1 MDSHHRN
8 PIIPLVSDYDPDDVQ
23 YIEHTLKIR
32 DNNGREEISRMK
44 VPIIGNSSNDEAFLT
59 FLYKFGR
66 ARQCFEWTDGAT
78 LFRKFEMS
86 LEGHFQKQWTK
97 FIEDEVGNADRDE
110 ELFDLCVASLV
121 SERYEHDTCSDMIDY
136 LRSIRKPKSLTAK
149 MLLSRLEEIIDAIQQ
164 LPNAP
169 DPIFSEDELKRI
181 YLKAFPVSWQE
192 NFLHAGRSA
201 GTASLAD
208 IRQYMT
214 LQEGHD
220 PPRNRNDN
228 SNNSNGSGNR
238 NNRRNHGNNHRNGNR
253 TNTHQANNNSN
264 GNRGRG
270 NNHGGRNHNGG
281 RGGNRNNNNGS
292 RSNNNGGNNNDR
304 RRIQDTD
311 PCPLPGHAGH
321 TWGRCHQNASNPD
334 RPTRSTTSV
343 APRTTTTRDAHATE
357 PAIRV
362 QPATTYRTTGNPQ
375 SSYAVER
382 RTVRFENPESDAFF
396 VTMLA
401 DSPVIEP
408 TEPTVNDP
416 LDEIETELL
425 DAPAEAQEKFTLLT
439 ENEHQE
445 LQATTGTSNNNA
457 AGNIDLIPHALALA
471 LNIGEVES
479 RFHLVS
485 LFDTG
490 SSVALIKSSAVPKKA
505 IIERTEE
512 GLFSTAAGVYRSA
525 DTVKLK
531 TISFPEFSASRRFNE
546 FKCYIFENDAC
557 PYDLIIGRNILSQ
570 AGFFFDFQKNQTT
583 WFETSLPF
591 HPRGYYDSKRRASI
605 AEDLNTART
614 AALDAFVHAPSVK
627 DAIYEVHDPDVV
639 AEAQQHL
646 SPSQREQLR
655 ELFRER
661 RELFSGRIG
670 RYPHRKFHIELV
682 DGAEPYHCQR
692 PYHIAQ
698 VDIPKYR
705 KEFERQ
711 VELGLLEYVY
721 DSEWGFPGFI
731 RPKKDGTI
739 RTIEDFRE
747 LNKRIKRT
755 RFIIP
760 EIRDIFERS
769 RRYRFLT
776 KIDISMCYYTLELD
790 EESKKYCVI
799 VTPFGKFRRTVLP
812 QGLKPCADWTQATMI
827 EVFHD
832 MWPHDIEIFF
842 DDLCITDMHWEDHLR
857 KISEVCRRLESNGFT
872 VNPLKCQWAVQETDF
887 LGFWLTPDGYKPWAK
902 KIEPFLALTEPK
914 TLKQLRAFIGFV
926 NFYKPFWRRRAHIM
940 NPLTS
945 ITGIPRK
952 DFAKHWGQQQSDAFR
967 QVKQLIAE
975 QIMLSWPDLNKP
987 FDIET
992 DASDF
997 QLGAVIK
1004 QDGRPIAFFSR
1015 KLTNAQ
1021 RNYTTIEKEL
1031 LSIVEVLAEFRSLLK
1046 GGEIRIYTDHRN
1058 LTFTRLSNTRVLHWR
1073 TLIEEFAPTFFY
1085 RPGPN
1090 NIEADFLSRYPR
1102 QTSAGAGPTLS
1113 TVEPGYDSNEDALIF
1128 DNYLNFPDNDDPF
1141 PLNFESIHE
1150 YQVNDELTQ
1159 FYLENEPERFER
1171 QAFGQYELVA
1181 RRDRNGQWKIVLPH
1195 ELIDQAIDWYH
1206 SLTGH
1211 GGITRV
1217 KESMSAYFWFPNL
1230 HDAVE
1235 AFIKTCD
1242 ACQRYKE
1249 PGRIHGEA
1257 PARLE
1262 EADPWSEVAVDL
1274 IGPWVVQVG
1283 QRTLNVYALTSIDIA
1298 TTLSEIIR
1306 IEEKTSGHIAQ
1317 KFEQS
1322 WLARYPRPTKVI
1334 HDRGGEFVGGQFQ
1347 SLLRRLGIRP
1357 AIITTKNPQANA
1369 VCERMHGTIKNQ
1381 LRTIFHSNP
1390 PADIGGALD
1399 MIDMAL
1405 ASAMHASRTAVHR
1418 TLKVAPGALAFH
1430 RDMLLP
1436 IPVLADFNLIR
1447 QRRQTVIDQDARR
1460 ANSNRIVSHDYAI
1473 GDEILLREHRPG
1485 PLGPRASGPYRIVQ
1499 VHTNGTITFERM
1511 PNVHERINIRRIRP
1525 YHRA

>member
-1 MDSHHRN
+1 MDSVQRN
-8 PIIPLVSDYDPDDVQ
+8 PIIPIVSEYDPDDVQ
-23 YIEHTLKIR
+23 YIDHTLKLR
-32 DNNGREEISRMK
+32 DNEGREEISRMK
-44 VPIIGNSSNDEAFLT
+44 VPIIGNGSNDEAFLT

-66 ARQCFEWTDGAT
+66 ARRCFEWTDGPT

-86 LEGHFQKQWTK
+86 LEGIFQKQWTK
-97 FIEDEVGNADRDE
+97 FLDENQDADRDE
-110 ELFDLCVASLV
+110 DFFDLCVANLV
-121 SERYEHDTCSDMIDY
+121 NERYEHDACSDMIDY
-136 LRSIRKPKSLTAK
+136 LRSIRKPRSLTAK
-149 MLLSRLEEIIDAIQQ
+149 MLLSRIEEIIEAIQQ

-169 DPIFSEDELKRI
+169 DPVVSEEELKRI
-181 YLKAFPVSWQE
+181 YLKAFPIAWQE
-192 NFLHAGRSA
+192 NFLHSGRSA
-201 GTASLAD
+201 GTATLTG

-214 LQEGHD
+214 LQESHD
-220 PPRNRNDN
+220 PPRNRNN
-228 SNNSNGSGNR
+228 TGNTPTSSGNGR
-238 NNRRNHGNNHRNGNR
+238 NGRRNTNR
-253 TNTHQANNNSN
+253 
-264 GNRGRG
+264 
-270 NNHGGRNHNGG
+270 G
-281 RGGNRNNNNGS
+281 RGGNRSQGNNNNNAGGRANNDS
-292 RSNNNGGNNNDR
+292 RGRSGGRNINSNNRPNNNGQGNSDR
-304 RRIQDTD
+304 RRIQDSD

-321 TWGRCHQNASNPD
+321 TWGRCHQNANNPD
-334 RPTRSTTSV
+334 RPTRNPTTQR
-343 APRTTTTRDAHATE
+343 PNRDAHVTE
-357 PAIRV
+357 RTQRT
-362 QPATTYRTTGNPQ
+362 QPSSNNSSGNPQ

-382 RTVRFENPESDAFF
+382 RTVRFENPPSDAFF
-396 VTMLA
+396 LTDLA
-401 DSPVIEP
+401 DSPEVEQAEP
-408 TEPTVNDP
+408 VPIDP
-416 LDEIETELL
+416 LDNIEPELL
-425 DAPAEAQEKFTLLT
+425 DAPAETQENFSLFT
-439 ENEHQE
+439 ENEFQVS
-445 LQATTGTSNNNA
+445 QGTIFGPLTNTSDPDPT
-457 AGNIDLIPHALALA
+457 DLIPHVLALA
-471 LNIGEVES
+471 LNIGGIES
-479 RFHLVS
+479 RFQLVS

-490 SSVALIKSSAVPKKA
+490 SSVVLIKSSAVPKQA
-505 IIERTEE
+505 QIDHAEE

-525 DTVKLK
+525 DTINLRTV
-531 TISFPEFSASRRFNE
+531 SFPEFSASRRFNK
-546 FKCYIFENDAC
+546 FKCYIFDNDAC

-570 AGFFFDFQKNQTT
+570 AGFTFDFQKNQTT
-583 WFETSLPF
+583 WFDVSVPF
-591 HPRGYYDSKRRASI
+591 HPKGYYDLKRRASLT
-605 AEDLNTART
+605 EDFNTART
-614 AALDAFVHAPSVK
+614 AALDAYVNAPSVK
-627 DAIYEVHDPDVV
+627 DAIYDVHDPDIV
-639 AEAQQHL
+639 AEAQTHL

-670 RYPHRKFHIELV
+670 RYPHRKFHIDLIE
-682 DGAEPYHCQR
+682 GAEPYHCQR
-692 PYHIAQ
+692 PYRIPQA
-698 VDIPKYR
+698 DIPKYR

-711 VELGLLEYVY
+711 VELGLLERVY
-721 DSEWGFPGFI
+721 DTEWGFPGFI

-755 RFIIP
+755 RFLIP
-760 EIRDIFERS
+760 EIRDILERS
-769 RRYRFLT
+769 RKYNFLT

-799 VTPFGKFRRTVLP
+799 VTPFGKYRRTVLP

-842 DDLCITDMHWEDHLR
+842 DDLCIMDTNWDDHLR
-857 KISEVCRRLESNGFT
+857 KVSEVCRRLESNGFT
-872 VNPLKCQWAVQETDF
+872 VNPLKCQWGVKETDF

-902 KIEPFLALTEPK
+902 KIEPFLALSEPK

-940 NPLTS
+940 NPLTT

-952 DFAKHWGQQQSDAFR
+952 DFAKHWGQSQSSAFV

-975 QIMLSWPDLNKP
+975 QILLQWPDLNKP

-992 DASDF
+992 DASDY

-1004 QDGRPIAFFSR
+1004 QDNVPVAFFSR
-1015 KLTNAQ
+1015 KLTQAQ

-1058 LTFTRLSNTRVLHWR
+1058 LTFTRLNNTRVLHWR

-1085 RPGPN
+1085 RPGPDN
-1090 NIEADFLSRYPR
+1090 LEADFLSRYPR
-1102 QTSAGAGPTLS
+1102 QSPTGAGPMLS
-1113 TVEPGYDSNEDALIF
+1113 STFEPGYNAEQDALLF

-1141 PLNFESIHE
+1141 PLNFANIREHQSE
-1150 YQVNDELTQ
+1150 DEIVRD
-1159 FYLENEPERFER
+1159 YLANEPERFEL
-1171 QAFGQYELVA
+1171 QAFGDQRLVS

-1195 ELIDQAIDWYH
+1195 ALADQAIDWYH

-1242 ACQRYKE
+1242 ACQRYKS

-1262 EADPWSEVAVDL
+1262 LSDPWSEVAVDL
-1274 IGPWVVQVG
+1274 IGPWKVLVDG
-1283 QRTLNVYALTSIDIA
+1283 RMLSVYALTSIDMA

-1306 IEEKTSGHIAQ
+1306 IEDKTSEHIAM

-1322 WLARYPRPTKVI
+1322 WLARYPRPLKVI
-1334 HDRGGEFVGGQFQ
+1334 HDRGGEFVGGPFQ
-1347 SLLRRLGIRP
+1347 SLLHRTGIRP

-1369 VCERMHGTIKNQ
+1369 VCERLHATIKNQ
-1381 LRTIFHSNP
+1381 LRTIFHANP
-1390 PADIGGALD
+1390 PNDIGGALD
-1399 MIDMAL
+1399 IVDL
-1405 ASAMHASRTAVHR
+1405 VLSSAMHASRTAVHR

-1436 IPVLADFNLIR
+1436 IPILADFNLIR
-1447 QRRQTVIDQDARR
+1447 QRRQTLIDDNARR
-1460 ANSNRIVSHDYAI
+1460 ENQSRIVSHDYTV
-1473 GDEILLREHRPG
+1473 GDEILLRVDRPDA
-1485 PLGPRASGPYRIVQ
+1485 LAPRAEGPYTIVQ
-1499 VHTNGTITFERM
+1499 VHANGTVTFERM
-1511 PNVHERINIRRIRP
+1511 PNVYERINIRRIRP